1 MKHSIQNAE
10 PKTTWNLGLRCS
22 CHGDLCR
29 LEHAGGVG
37 LQLFVP
43 VEACDDAEAE
53 EKQ

>member
-1 MKHSIQNAE
+1 MGI
-10 PKTTWNLGLRCS
+10 CV
-22 CHGDLCR
+22 DLST
-29 LEHAGGVG
+29 LGGVG